1 MAKKSVIGKIV
12 PVAKAWLSKAEA
24 CAYLDCEERFIAALR
39 DENRITFS
47 KIGAKYYYELASI
60 ERLLDANK
68 IVAMNT
74 RRAGL

>member
-12 PVAKAWLSKAEA
+12 PVEKAWLSKAEA
-24 CAYLDCEERFIAALR
+24 CAYLDCEERFVAALR

-60 ERLLDANK
+60 ERLLNSNK
-68 IVAMNT
+68 IVAMNV
-74 RRAGL
+74 RKM